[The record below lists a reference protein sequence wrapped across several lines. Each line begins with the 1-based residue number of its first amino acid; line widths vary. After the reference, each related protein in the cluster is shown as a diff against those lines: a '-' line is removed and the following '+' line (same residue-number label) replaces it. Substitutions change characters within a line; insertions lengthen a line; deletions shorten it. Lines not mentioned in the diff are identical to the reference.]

1 MKRIVGFISMLA
13 IVITSAIALCESHAI
28 LLPDIIYE
36 SFEVTSAKD
45 VLDSYIDI
53 MGGIVETE
61 SISQSRVVDY
71 FVLRNGT
78 VDTTNMDKIVYEMYK
93 KDGAIYQIR
102 VDVEI
107 LQPFG
112 QNIEES
118 QTYIDT
124 VNYFQSMYGRAT
136 GSDNE
141 KFAETNK
148 RIFGRD
154 YLRWKDDEKNLK
166 IAVLYADGNVSENKS
181 PYIEIL
187 LEQHKPKL

>member
-1 MKRIVGFISMLA
+1 MLA

-45 VLDSYIDI
+45 VLDSYIDR
-53 MGGIVETE
+53 MGGRIAAEN
-61 SISQSRVVDY
+61 ISQDGVCDS
-71 FVLRNGT
+71 FVLVGGRIENQIAE
-78 VDTTNMDKIVYEMYK
+78 KIFYEMYK
-93 KDGAIYQIR
+93 SDGMIWQIR
-102 VDVEI
+102 VCIRV
-107 LQPFG
+107 LCPFG
-112 QNIEES
+112 ESVDES
-118 QTYIDT
+118 QVYIDT
-124 VNYFQSMYGRAT
+124 VNHFQNKYGRASGT
-136 GSDNE
+136 NE
-141 KFAETNK
+141 KEFAEANK
-148 RIFGRD
+148 RIYGRD

>member
-1 MKRIVGFISMLA
+1 MLA